1 MYSCPQAFACA
12 YELEEAFA
20 KEVLQLERTYD
31 DYAAADGAAWGVWC
45 SADYGLLPTRLSDGR
60 SGLK

>member
-1 MYSCPQAFACA
+1 MMLQMMM
-12 YELEEAFA
+12 
-20 KEVLQLERTYD
+20 LQLDRTD
-31 DYAAADGAAWGVWC
+31 DAAADGAACGVWC